1 MLQMARVLTINAN
14 GLVKT
19 AAIGKRLLRSFLLGL
34 EFRHMLGG
42 PAFDF
47 ALVGALERQRIGS
60 HVARDA
66 RRGAD
71 DRTRADVHRG
81 HHHSVAA
88 HEHVVA
94 DFGVV
99 LIHAVIVASD

>member
-1 MLQMARVLTINAN
+1 
-14 GLVKT
+14 
-19 AAIGKRLLRSFLLGL
+19 
-34 EFRHMLGG
+34 MLGG

-47 ALVGALERQRIGS
+47 ALVGALERQRIRG

-71 DRTRADVHRG
+71 NRTRADVHRS
-81 HHHSVAA
+81 HHHGVAA

-99 LIHAVIVASD
+99 LVHAVIIAGD